1 MAKKKSKAVF
11 SSAVSAATNDVAA
24 PADEHNETKTE
35 IIEENEL
42 ESLKAAYATM
52 LQEKNEATQ
61 ALKLALDSSAELRQK
76 VIELEEKLKLAPT
89 NAQIEELTM
98 KNSELEFD
106 NARLNAQ
113 VAQLSERLLEKSS
126 SNEVSFIQK
135 TPIMSKHVTYTNR
148 NIYSN
153 NGYGTWR

>member
-24 PADEHNETKTE
+24 PVELNETKNE
-35 IIEENEL
+35 MIEENEL
-42 ESLKAAYATM
+42 ESLKAAYAAM

-113 VAQLSERLLEKSS
+113 VAQLSERLLEKSP